1 MSFDSLNLTTK
12 QYQKSMKYLGEA
24 KINMSLRRIERAIDY
39 LNKDLKFRES
49 IQTRKRHRVHK
60 GAAYYNLGLCHL
72 FEEKRDMNK
81 VVLNFLLAYIE
92 DGLSSHPVVGHAES
106 GEAARM
112 LRVNL
117 KINPG
122 YLMTIGVLIEDTVDD
137 PKNVLDPSDLLPP
150 PASAGLPSV
159 GMDRISE
166 LCQSTDVLIPRKTP
180 IPNILDRRRR
190 VFIGGNYTSQTSN
203 LLKIKETVLRLG
215 FDPVITDDYG
225 APEDKARELSLML
238 LHTCKS
244 AIFDITVAGGQYIE
258 IERAK
263 DYGIEP
269 LLIFSADT
277 TTRDYPLTS
286 GTKMLGIRPK
296 AYRDL
301 ETDLEPLIRDHL
313 KKTI

>member
-122 YLMTIGVLIEDTVDD
+122 YLMTIGVLICY
-137 PKNVLDPSDLLPP
+137 LLLPLQAFP
-150 PASAGLPSV
+150 RSAWTGYLSCVSQQMCSFQGRLRFPIFLIGEEESS
-159 GMDRISE
+159 SE
-166 LCQSTDVLIPRKTP
+166 
-180 IPNILDRRRR
+180 
-190 VFIGGNYTSQTSN
+190 G
-203 LLKIKETVLRLG
+203 
-215 FDPVITDDYG
+215 
-225 APEDKARELSLML
+225 
-238 LHTCKS
+238 
-244 AIFDITVAGGQYIE
+244 
-258 IERAK
+258 
-263 DYGIEP
+263 
-269 LLIFSADT
+269 
-277 TTRDYPLTS
+277 TTRVKLR
-286 GTKMLGIRPK
+286 IF
-296 AYRDL
+296 
-301 ETDLEPLIRDHL
+301 
-313 KKTI
+313 